1 MLENRLGD
9 QGLDVQSTQDVLNGL
24 LAVQNT
30 YLETFQSL
38 GALGL
43 LLGTFGLATVQVRSV
58 TERRGELAL
67 MRAMGF
73 RPARLAWIVLLENA
87 WLLLTGLGLGIF
99 SAMVAVFPHWL
110 SGGAS
115 VPAASL
121 SKLLLTVLVVGIVS
135 GGIAVRA
142 ALRTGMVPALRS
154 G

>member
-1 MLENRLGD
+1 
-9 QGLDVQSTQDVLNGL
+9 
-24 LAVQNT
+24 
-30 YLETFQSL
+30 
-38 GALGL
+38 
-43 LLGTFGLATVQVRSV
+43 
-58 TERRGELAL
+58 
-67 MRAMGF
+67 MGF
-73 RPARLAWIVLLENA
+73 RPARLARMVLLENA
-87 WLLLTGLGLGIF
+87 WLLLTGLGMGIF

-142 ALRTGMVPALRS
+142 TLRTGMVPALRS